1 MSERKILITDDRAG
15 IRSLLKEVLQ
25 ESGYEVLTAAG
36 GQEGIKIVQEN
47 TIDIVLLDMKMPGMD
62 GLETLRLIKKAQ
74 PNVKV
79 IIMTAYE
86 DMEIIKEV
94 QKRGASCYISKP
106 FDIEELLSTIKRL
119 LKKSAEAAFN

>member
-119 LKKSAEAAFN
+119 LKKSAEAALN